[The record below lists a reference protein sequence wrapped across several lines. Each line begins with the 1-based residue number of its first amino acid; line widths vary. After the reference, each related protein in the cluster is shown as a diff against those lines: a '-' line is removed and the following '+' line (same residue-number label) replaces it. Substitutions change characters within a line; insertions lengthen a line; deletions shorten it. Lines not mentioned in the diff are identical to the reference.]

1 MAGKL
6 LQHHMDGG
14 EPNAFLSCSLPTVRK
29 TRPQSTASPPPPSP
43 ALAFNNSLSHY
54 KAKAHRIMVFSNIIM
69 DLSLPESFW
78 YSCFAP
84 TRPQSWALPSHAL
97 NNAPCAPCLQMHVHL
112 GNATAGNHRYVAYSM
127 LILYVCSRS
136 HADRREFHTRRGSP
150 AASIQPK
157 RISNPLAAK

>member
-1 MAGKL
+1 
-6 LQHHMDGG
+6 MDGG

-29 TRPQSTASPPPPSP
+29 TRPQSTAPPPPPPSP

-157 RISNPLAAK
+157 RFSNPLAAK